1 MAKQEND
8 LGRDA
13 IGKLVLRIAVPSML
27 AQFVSVL
34 YSIVD
39 RMYIGNIPVVG
50 DVALAGVGVCGPV
63 VTMVGSVAFLI
74 GVGGAPLMS
83 IKLGEKDEAGA
94 RRIMAN
100 CFLMLCVSSVALMAA
115 IYPLARPMLLLFGA
129 SEATLPYAMAYF
141 TTYLLGTPF
150 ALMATGLNQLIVCQ
164 GFARAGMKSILL
176 GAVLNIVLDP
186 VFIFALDMGVR
197 GGALAT
203 VLSQMASCAYAV
215 WFLLFSRR
223 APVSITFGGYSL
235 RVMGRVLALGFS
247 PFLIIAMDNVMIIAM
262 NALLQRYGGAA
273 EGDML
278 VTCATIAQSFMLV
291 VTMPLSGITGGT
303 QSILG
308 YNYGAC
314 NMARVKQAVRTVA
327 RLCMGYALVMTLA
340 GFALLFAAG
349 KLVYDIKTEGSFW
362 AILGALLLSIGAVFS
377 LGFFFT
383 AIARDMKISNLLC
396 YVSYFVMIF
405 LSGATMPKEM
415 FPEAVKKFS
424 AWLPLTYV
432 VELLQGV
439 FLGAAFE
446 EYRKSLVVLGTILIV
461 CTASGAALYRRKS
474 WV

>member
-223 APVSITFGGYSL
+223 A
-235 RVMGRVLALGFS
+235 
-247 PFLIIAMDNVMIIAM
+247 
-262 NALLQRYGGAA
+262 LQPARDGPRAGA
-273 EGDML
+273 G
-278 VTCATIAQSFMLV
+278 
-291 VTMPLSGITGGT
+291 
-303 QSILG
+303 
-308 YNYGAC
+308 
-314 NMARVKQAVRTVA
+314 
-327 RLCMGYALVMTLA
+327 
-340 GFALLFAAG
+340 LFA
-349 KLVYDIKTEGSFW
+349 
-362 AILGALLLSIGAVFS
+362 
-377 LGFFFT
+377 
-383 AIARDMKISNLLC
+383 
-396 YVSYFVMIF
+396 VSDYCH
-405 LSGATMPKEM
+405 G
-415 FPEAVKKFS
+415 
-424 AWLPLTYV
+424 
-432 VELLQGV
+432 
-439 FLGAAFE
+439 
-446 EYRKSLVVLGTILIV
+446 
-461 CTASGAALYRRKS
+461 
-474 WV
+474 